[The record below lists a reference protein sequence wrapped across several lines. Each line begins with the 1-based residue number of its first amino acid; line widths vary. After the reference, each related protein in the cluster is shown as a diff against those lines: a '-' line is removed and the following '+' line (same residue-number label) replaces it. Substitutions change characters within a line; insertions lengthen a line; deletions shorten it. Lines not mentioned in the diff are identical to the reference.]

1 MRCHPGDEDDGSL
14 FQRQTVYIIRIMN
27 TEDRLRRK
35 EESDFATE
43 RLCNRMGVKTV
54 RRRKDKEAE
63 MGMNGVGRL
72 HLVVVVDLQ
81 LFLRRCLACH
91 PQSNGRYSFWC
102 RLGNRQPGH
111 KALSIR
117 RVFLSVGLRYR
128 PLTTPSITPCVCVWS
143 RPCTPS

>member
-1 MRCHPGDEDDGSL
+1 
-14 FQRQTVYIIRIMN
+14 MN

-43 RLCNRMGVKTV
+43 RLCNGMGVKTM

-72 HLVVVVDLQ
+72 HLVVVVVDLQ

-91 PQSNGRYSFWC
+91 PQSNGRYSF
-102 RLGNRQPGH
+102 
-111 KALSIR
+111 
-117 RVFLSVGLRYR
+117 
-128 PLTTPSITPCVCVWS
+128 
-143 RPCTPS
+143 